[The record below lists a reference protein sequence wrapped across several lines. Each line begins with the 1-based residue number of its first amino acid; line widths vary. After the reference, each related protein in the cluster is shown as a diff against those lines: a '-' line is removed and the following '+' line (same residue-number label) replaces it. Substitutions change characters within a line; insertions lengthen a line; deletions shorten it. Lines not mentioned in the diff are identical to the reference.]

1 MFSVRK
7 KSPPICPLPFRSDLR
22 KLEKKLN
29 WIIMYRDVYMLSL
42 HSLYKYMKQIKSVTV
57 QKMTYEN
64 HTMQLTMMNMNRN

>member
-7 KSPPICPLPFRSDLR
+7 KSPPICPLPLRSDLR

-57 QKMTYEN
+57 QKN
-64 HTMQLTMMNMNRN
+64 DI

>member
-1 MFSVRK
+1 
-7 KSPPICPLPFRSDLR
+7 
-22 KLEKKLN
+22 
-29 WIIMYRDVYMLSL
+29 MYRHVYMQSL